1 MKKIININL
10 ASRLIPMEDSAYDL
24 LKNYLDSLKR
34 YFSREEGGEEIISDI
49 ENRIA
54 ELFQEQ
60 LKKGAHCITDQDVTQ
75 VIATMGKPEQ
85 LEEETAR
92 QAPAEEPAAAQ
103 SQPYTAPSN
112 RRLTR
117 DENDK
122 VLGGVCAGM
131 AAYMNV
137 DPVVVRIVFALISFA
152 WGAGFLVYI
161 LLWILLPSSKNLH
174 NSVRKRLYRNP
185 EHRVVGGVCSG
196 IAAYLNID
204 PVVPRLIFVAPLLGI
219 IFSSIIG
226 GIMTNMML
234 FHHVF
239 FPLSVGAF
247 PTLILVYVVLWISV
261 PKAITVTE
269 KLEMRGEKIDLQSIS
284 NAYKSG
290 DEKKNEPV
298 SPEPSPREMPPGP
311 RPVEFQPAPTPKSH
325 TGLGRVLVV
334 LLKAFA
340 VFWLVILL
348 IILCGLLIG
357 ISGGFIGSWAFSSF
371 VFPLRGLIL
380 HSDMQNFLAWPAV
393 FLTLGIP
400 VVAIIWSLIKIF
412 TGFRPRNRVVGISLL
427 LLWIVGIISAIALAV
442 SVAGDFKTSFR
453 EDSRF
458 AMQQPQSGILV
469 LQRAEQNTYFDGT
482 NLFDDELKVAD
493 DSVLINNIGLRI
505 EKSPTDSFE
514 IDILRASNGGSLSDA
529 RDFVDNLSYS
539 LQQADSVVYLPHW
552 FAINQRFPFRN
563 QRVLI
568 KVYVPLGKQIRV
580 DESAD
585 FLRHYMGGW
594 DHEWDY
600 GYDWSTGHTYQ
611 MTEDG
616 LKDLQP
622 SQDEDMPDQG
632 LPVPPSAPSKPHQK
646 VDSVSHSYRYKPTR
660 TASIRWDMGAP
671 ELRPASLP
679 MSVSSSSGDVFTY
692 LVSNIFSLIAS

>member
-34 YFSREEGGEEIISDI
+34 YFSREEGAEEIVSDI
-49 ENRIA
+49 ENRVA

-85 LEEETAR
+85 LEEEASQQTAT
-92 QAPAEEPAAAQ
+92 EEPLRPIAGSYAAAG
-103 SQPYTAPSN
+103 N

-174 NSVRKRLYRNP
+174 NPIRKRLYRNP
-185 EHRVVGGVCSG
+185 DHRVIGGVCSG

-226 GIMTNMML
+226 AVMSNMML

-247 PTLILVYVVLWISV
+247 PTFIMVYIVLWISV

-269 KLEMRGEKIDLQSIS
+269 KLEMRGEKVDLHSIS

-290 DEKKNEPV
+290 DEKKNEQV
-298 SPEPSPREMPPGP
+298 TAEPPLREAAAVPK
-311 RPVEFQPAPTPKSH
+311 PADTAAAATPKSH
-325 TGLGRVLVV
+325 SALGRLLVF

-340 VFWLVILL
+340 VLWLLL
-348 IILCGLLIG
+348 ILIVLCGILIG
-357 ISGGFIGSWAFSSF
+357 ISGGFIGSWAFSSI

-380 HSDMQNFLAWPAV
+380 HNELQNFLAWPAV
-393 FLTLGIP
+393 FLTLGVP
-400 VVAIIWSLIKIF
+400 VVAIIWLLIKIF
-412 TGFRPRNRVVGISLL
+412 TGFRPRNHVVGISLL
-427 LLWIVGIISAIALAV
+427 LLWIVGIISALSLTV
-442 SVAGDFKTSFR
+442 SVASDFRTSFR
-453 EDSRF
+453 EDSRQ
-458 AMQQPQSGILV
+458 AIRQPRSGILI
-469 LQRAEQNTYFDGT
+469 LEQAEQNTGFDGT
-482 NLFDDELKVAD
+482 NLFGNELKVAD
-493 DSVLINNIGLRI
+493 DSVLINNISLRI
-505 EKSPTDSFE
+505 EKSPTDSFVLE
-514 IDILRASNGGSLSDA
+514 ILRASNGRSLADA
-529 RDFVDNLSYS
+529 RAFVENLNYS
-539 LQQADSVVYLPHW
+539 VTQEDSTLYLPHW
-552 FAINQRFPFRN
+552 FSIVDRFPFRN
-563 QRVLI
+563 QRIML
-568 KVYVPLGKQIRV
+568 KLYVPVGKRV
-580 DESAD
+580 RVAESAD

-594 DHEWDY
+594 NHEWDY
-600 GYDWSTGHTYQ
+600 GYDWAGGHTYQ
-611 MTEDG
+611 MTENG
-616 LKDLQP
+616 LKDLHP
-622 SQDEDMPDQG
+622 SQDSDEQG
-632 LPVPPSAPSKPHQK
+632 PKAPAIPTPPGG
-646 VDSVSHSYRYKPTR
+646 DSSQHSYRYKSTT
-660 TASIRWDMGAP
+660 TASIGIPTQEALLAAPGQITASYSQGA
-671 ELRPASLP
+671 
-679 MSVSSSSGDVFTY
+679 DVFTY
-692 LVSNIFSLIAS
+692 VVYSIFSLIAS

>member
-34 YFSREEGGEEIISDI
+34 YFSREEGAEEIVSDI

-85 LEEETAR
+85 LEEETS
-92 QAPAEEPAAAQ
+92 QQPATEEPHRP
-103 SQPYTAPSN
+103 SPGSYTVAGN

-161 LLWILLPSSKNLH
+161 LLWILLPSSKNIH
-174 NSVRKRLYRNP
+174 NPIRKRLYRNP
-185 EHRVVGGVCSG
+185 DHRVIGGVCSG

-204 PVVPRLIFVAPLLGI
+204 PVVPRLIFAAPLLGI
-219 IFSSIIG
+219 VFSSIIG
-226 GIMTNMML
+226 AVMSNMML
-234 FHHVF
+234 FHHIF

-247 PTLILVYVVLWISV
+247 PTLIMVYIVLWISV

-269 KLEMRGEKIDLQSIS
+269 KLEMRGEKVDLHSIS

-298 SPEPSPREMPPGP
+298 TAEPPLREATAVPK
-311 RPVEFQPAPTPKSH
+311 PVDAAAQAAPKSH
-325 TGLGRVLVV
+325 STLGRLLVF

-340 VFWLVILL
+340 VFWLVIIL
-348 IILCGLLIG
+348 IVMCGVLIG
-357 ISGGFIGSWAFSSF
+357 ISGGFIGSWAFSSI

-380 HSDMQNFLAWPAV
+380 HNALQNFLAWPAV
-393 FLTLGIP
+393 FLTLGVP
-400 VVAIIWSLIKIF
+400 VVAIIWLLIKIF
-412 TGFRPRNRVVGISLL
+412 TGFRPRNHVVGVSLL
-427 LLWIVGIISAIALAV
+427 LLWIVGIISALSLCV
-442 SVAGDFKTSFR
+442 SVAGDFRTSFR
-453 EDSRF
+453 EDSKL
-458 AMQQPQSGILV
+458 AIEQPKSGILI
-469 LQRAEQNTYFDGT
+469 LKQAEQNTYFDGT
-482 NLFDDELKVAD
+482 NLFGNELKVAD
-493 DSVLINNIGLRI
+493 DSVLINNIALRI
-505 EKSPTDSFE
+505 ERSPTDSFE
-514 IDILRASNGGSLSDA
+514 LEILRASNGRSLAEA
-529 RDFVDNLSYS
+529 RSFVENLTYRVT
-539 LQQADSVVYLPHW
+539 QTDSTVYLPHW
-552 FAINQRFPFRN
+552 FSINDRFPFRN
-563 QRVLI
+563 QRVML
-568 KVYVPLGKQIRV
+568 KLYVPVGKRV
-580 DESAD
+580 RISENAD
-585 FLRHYMGGW
+585 FLRHNMGGW
-594 DHEWDY
+594 NHEWDY
-600 GYDWSTGHTYQ
+600 GYDWSSGHTYR
-611 MTEDG
+611 MSESG

-622 SQDEDMPDQG
+622 SQDSDEQG
-632 LPVPPSAPSKPHQK
+632 GAQAPPIPTPPGR
-646 VDSVSHSYRYKPTR
+646 DSSQRSYRYKSTTTAGIGIGTLETTLAAPVQV
-660 TASIRWDMGAP
+660 TASYNQGA
-671 ELRPASLP
+671 
-679 MSVSSSSGDVFTY
+679 DVFTY
-692 LVSNIFSLIAS
+692 LVYKIFSLVAS